1 MAQYPQNV
9 NNCQSLKVQSIE
21 KKMFMKKYWGML
33 FHYNIMTL
41 IHMVLP
47 YWYDVIACFAYII
60 IKWISYMYIVFIIY
74 YHFHEKKS
82 FTELCSNN

>member
-33 FHYNIMTL
+33 SFQYYDIDPHGITL
-41 IHMVLP
+41 LV
-47 YWYDVIACFAYII
+47 
-60 IKWISYMYIVFIIY
+60 
-74 YHFHEKKS
+74 
-82 FTELCSNN
+82 